1 MIDHEKQVYTLVSNA
16 LKEKFET
23 IQTTD
28 QKLRFYDSTYPVISL
43 IQTDNYVLQD
53 SRSFDDLGTNN
64 VEQYEIEIQS
74 QTGMDE
80 IKAIMISVDDAMR
93 LLGYIRTYC
102 GLDTQDKETKLKR
115 LMQYQTAL

>member
-43 IQTDNYVLQD
+43 IQQIIMFCKIVVH
-53 SRSFDDLGTNN
+53 SMIW
-64 VEQYEIEIQS
+64 EQ
-74 QTGMDE
+74 
-80 IKAIMISVDDAMR
+80 IMLSNMR
-93 LLGYIRTYC
+93 LKFNL
-102 GLDTQDKETKLKR
+102 KLVWMKSKQ
-115 LMQYQTAL
+115 L

>member
-80 IKAIMISVDDAMR
+80 IKAIMISVVDAMR
-93 LLGYIRTYC
+93 QLGYIRTYC

>member
-28 QKLRFYDSTYPVISL
+28 QKLRFYDSTL

-93 LLGYIRTYC
+93 QLGYIRTYC

>member
-93 LLGYIRTYC
+93 QLGYKDILWIRYT
-102 GLDTQDKETKLKR
+102 R
-115 LMQYQTAL
+115 